1 MANNAAA
8 PKSQRA
14 MLPSLPENVI
24 PKKSTTAPSA
34 SEGLEL
40 CKQAVAVLVGDM
52 RAEIQQAVGLLKGEA
67 QSASATRNPIAAKL
81 LLVADNLQHAEK
93 DALGKMR
100 ELLTHS
106 NWELGQ
112 RLDLQ
117 MQVNA
122 QLGDHMQSSRELTL
136 DTVTRIEQGMKR
148 LEASLS
154 RETGDLRSEVSRVKE
169 IVTGISTQVER
180 ESQSVQRHGMQNMA
194 GFESRLME
202 QLAHTR
208 QEFEDHIRRS
218 STNLGEGLQ
227 QLEDL
232 TTHCSTNIHSIMDTQ
247 TSLKAT
253 AEKMTSE
260 IFRMQQQDDKHYAD
274 LSLRLD
280 TKVEN
285 QNVHMLTLISQT
297 ETVGGLTTDVAR
309 LRKRVTEDTRT
320 VLSEITRVQKA
331 LQVDY
336 LPPTT
341 TRSARVRKTSQSDGQ
356 RGEPSSPREPR
367 GDDTLSAAVAV
378 QLVTGFSTS
387 NLPGSTK
394 DTLVT
399 EPSRKSLRANNA
411 GNGGRSRAA
420 SNILVATTVAD
431 PDDNADE
438 PVDVLMN
445 SSEQKRFRDIGI
457 QSDNFFA
464 NCGVQTDAS
473 WAELSRET
481 MRDRKKKKKSVT
493 TKEESVKQQSA
504 RAANLTPMDK
514 LKEKATAAAMKRQ
527 YNVQDYYRDDGCAQ
541 RVAKSPLF
549 DNLTIF
555 IVLLNS
561 IWLGVDA
568 DLNTAAVLWDAPP
581 AFIVAEN
588 FFCLYFTIEITIR
601 FLAFYRKL
609 QAFKDFWFDFDFAL
623 AILIIVETW
632 ITPLVLLIAGG
643 SSALPEGSSIL
654 RLIRLARLVRL
665 TRLTRL
671 LRSFPE
677 LMIIVKGLAF
687 AARSVCVFS
696 LLWAII
702 TYAFAILFKQLTE
715 GSSVGATL
723 FQSVPESLN
732 TLLLPAV
739 FGANANIINQITN
752 GNPGLWP
759 IIVFFMALVSVTIM
773 YMLLGVLVDVIG
785 AVAATEKQKIEI
797 SYIVGQLREELEK
810 MSIVPEDMALNQ
822 QDFQN
827 LVMEPAV
834 VRVMQD
840 AGVNVDVFADML
852 DLVWEDS
859 SKQSGN
865 ITFTD
870 LVNMVLNM
878 RGSNPAT
885 VKDCKE
891 QIRVTNSL
899 MRRCFV
905 ELSDELDERFSQV
918 RTEIQNSMDEYPDDE
933 DITESQ
939 ALQFRSYEVE
949 VADIGRRSEA
959 AAAAEET

>member
-1 MANNAAA
+1 
-8 PKSQRA
+8 

-208 QEFEDHIRRS
+208 QEFEDHIR
-218 STNLGEGLQ
+218 

-445 SSEQKRFRDIGI
+445 SSEQTLTAIGQVGCWKLGRI
-457 QSDNFFA
+457 VDGYDNFFA

-687 AARSVCVFS
+687 A
-696 LLWAII
+696 II

-810 MSIVPEDMALNQ
+810 M

-949 VADIGRRSEA
+949 VADIGRRSDA

>member
-1 MANNAAA
+1 M
-8 PKSQRA
+8 
-14 MLPSLPENVI
+14 
-24 PKKSTTAPSA
+24 
-34 SEGLEL
+34 
-40 CKQAVAVLVGDM
+40 
-52 RAEIQQAVGLLKGEA
+52 
-67 QSASATRNPIAAKL
+67 
-81 LLVADNLQHAEK
+81 
-93 DALGKMR
+93 
-100 ELLTHS
+100 
-106 NWELGQ
+106 
-112 RLDLQ
+112 
-117 MQVNA
+117 
-122 QLGDHMQSSRELTL
+122 
-136 DTVTRIEQGMKR
+136 
-148 LEASLS
+148 
-154 RETGDLRSEVSRVKE
+154 
-169 IVTGISTQVER
+169 
-180 ESQSVQRHGMQNMA
+180 
-194 GFESRLME
+194 
-202 QLAHTR
+202 
-208 QEFEDHIRRS
+208 
-218 STNLGEGLQ
+218 
-227 QLEDL
+227 
-232 TTHCSTNIHSIMDTQ
+232 
-247 TSLKAT
+247 
-253 AEKMTSE
+253 
-260 IFRMQQQDDKHYAD
+260 
-274 LSLRLD
+274 
-280 TKVEN
+280 
-285 QNVHMLTLISQT
+285 
-297 ETVGGLTTDVAR
+297 
-309 LRKRVTEDTRT
+309 
-320 VLSEITRVQKA
+320 
-331 LQVDY
+331 
-336 LPPTT
+336 
-341 TRSARVRKTSQSDGQ
+341 
-356 RGEPSSPREPR
+356 
-367 GDDTLSAAVAV
+367 
-378 QLVTGFSTS
+378 
-387 NLPGSTK
+387 
-394 DTLVT
+394 
-399 EPSRKSLRANNA
+399 
-411 GNGGRSRAA
+411 
-420 SNILVATTVAD
+420 
-431 PDDNADE
+431 
-438 PVDVLMN
+438 
-445 SSEQKRFRDIGI
+445 
-457 QSDNFFA
+457 
-464 NCGVQTDAS
+464 
-473 WAELSRET
+473 
-481 MRDRKKKKKSVT
+481 
-493 TKEESVKQQSA
+493 
-504 RAANLTPMDK
+504 
-514 LKEKATAAAMKRQ
+514 
-527 YNVQDYYRDDGCAQ
+527 
-541 RVAKSPLF
+541 
-549 DNLTIF
+549 
-555 IVLLNS
+555 
-561 IWLGVDA
+561 
-568 DLNTAAVLWDAPP
+568 
-581 AFIVAEN
+581 
-588 FFCLYFTIEITIR
+588 
-601 FLAFYRKL
+601 
-609 QAFKDFWFDFDFAL
+609 
-623 AILIIVETW
+623 
-632 ITPLVLLIAGG
+632 LLIAGG

-959 AAAAEET
+959 AAAAEETDRKSVV